1 LNCHA
6 GTTTLVLAASS
17 QGLDKVSED
26 SQAFFAERALGS
38 LHFKAIVMENL
49 HHIVVVGGGAGGL
62 ELVTRL
68 GNKLGK
74 KHKARISLVDAG
86 LTHVWKPLL
95 HEVASGSLDASA
107 NEINYRAHAR
117 KHHYEFQLGRMS
129 GLDRSAK
136 EIVIAAFHDDEGN
149 EVVPERRIRYD
160 TLVIAVGSTANDFGT
175 PGAQEHC
182 LFLDSLRQARR
193 FHNLMLN
200 AFLRKNHEALQGKPH
215 SLNISIIGAG
225 ATGVELAAELR
236 LASRELP
243 VYGMNH
249 LKSSD
254 VSISVIEAADRILP
268 ALPGRL
274 SAAATREL
282 QRQKVQV
289 LTGQP
294 VSEVRE
300 NSLVMKDGTE
310 LPSEM
315 TIWAAGIKAP
325 GFLADMDGLEAN
337 RGNQLMVEQTLKTTR
352 DDHIFAFGDCA
363 ACPQPDSDRPVPPRA
378 QAAHQQADTLFETL
392 CNRLEGKEAVAF
404 VYNDHG
410 SLINFSKY
418 TTVGNLMGNLSGR
431 SMYIEGKVAR
441 LFYVSLYRMHQVALH
456 GFVRTGI
463 IWLMDKISRAM
474 HPRLKLH

>member
-1 LNCHA
+1 M
-6 GTTTLVLAASS
+6 
-17 QGLDKVSED
+17 DK
-26 SQAFFAERALGS
+26 
-38 LHFKAIVMENL
+38 L

-68 GNKLGK
+68 GDRLGRK
-74 KHKARISLVDAG
+74 GRARITLVDAG

-95 HEVASGSLDASA
+95 HEVASGSLDANA

-129 GLDRSAK
+129 GLDRRHK
-136 EIVIAAFHDDEGN
+136 EVILAPIHDEDGK
-149 EVVPERRIRYD
+149 EVVPERRLGYD

-175 PGAQEHC
+175 PGAREHC
-182 LFLDSLRQARR
+182 LFLDSLQQARR
-193 FHNLMLN
+193 FHTLLLN
-200 AFLRKNHEALQGKPH
+200 AFLRKNHEAAQGQEH
-215 SLNISIIGAG
+215 QLDITIIGAG

-249 LKSSD
+249 LRDTD
-254 VSISVIEAADRILP
+254 VSITIVEAAERILP

-282 QRQKVQV
+282 ERQQVRV

-294 VSEVRE
+294 VSEVRAD
-300 NSLVMKDGTE
+300 SVILRDGTR

-325 GFLADMDGLEAN
+325 PFLAELDGLEVN
-337 RGNQLMVEQTLKTTR
+337 RSNQLVVKQTLQTTR
-352 DDHIFAFGDCA
+352 DEDIFALGDCA
-363 ACPQPDSDRPVPPRA
+363 ACPQPGSERPVPPRA
-378 QAAHQQADTLFETL
+378 QAAHQQADTLFRTL
-392 CNRLEGKEAVAF
+392 KNRLQGEEPVAF

-410 SLINFSKY
+410 SLINFSRY
-418 TTVGNLMGNLSGR
+418 TAVGNLMGNLSGR

-441 LFYVSLYRMHQVALH
+441 FFYVSLYRMHQVALH
-456 GFVRTGI
+456 GILRTGI
-463 IWLMDKISRAM
+463 IWLMDKVSRAM

>member
-1 LNCHA
+1 M
-6 GTTTLVLAASS
+6 
-17 QGLDKVSED
+17 D
-26 SQAFFAERALGS
+26 
-38 LHFKAIVMENL
+38 NL

-62 ELVTRL
+62 ELVTSL
-68 GNKLGK
+68 GDKLGRK
-74 KHKARISLVDAG
+74 GKARITLLDAG

-95 HEVASGSLDASA
+95 HEVASGSLDANA

-129 GLDRSAK
+129 GLDRSSKQLVVAP
-136 EIVIAAFHDDEGN
+136 FLDEDGR
-149 EVVPERRIRYD
+149 EVVPERRIQYD

-182 LFLDSLRQARR
+182 LFLDSLKQARR

-200 AFLRKNHEALQGKPH
+200 AFLRKNHEARQGQEH
-215 SLNISIIGAG
+215 TLNISIIGAG

-249 LKSSD
+249 LKDSD
-254 VSISVIEAADRILP
+254 VSITVIEAADRILP
-268 ALPGRL
+268 ALPSRL
-274 SAAATREL
+274 SAAASREL
-282 QRQKVQV
+282 ENQHIKV

-294 VSEVRE
+294 VSEVR
-300 NSLVMKDGTE
+300 NGAIVMKDGTE

-325 GFLADMDGLEAN
+325 AFLAELGLEAN
-337 RGNQLMVEQTLKTTR
+337 KGNQLVVNQTLQTTQ
-352 DDHIFAFGDCA
+352 DDDIYAFGDCA
-363 ACPQPDSDRPVPPRA
+363 ACPQPGSDRPVPPRA
-378 QAAHQQADTLFETL
+378 QAAHQQADALFKTL
-392 CNRLEGKEAVAF
+392 CSRIKGGEAVPF

-410 SLINFSKY
+410 SLINFSRY

>member
-1 LNCHA
+1 
-6 GTTTLVLAASS
+6 
-17 QGLDKVSED
+17 
-26 SQAFFAERALGS
+26 
-38 LHFKAIVMENL
+38 MENL

-74 KHKARISLVDAG
+74 KQKARITLVDAG

-129 GLDRSAK
+129 GLDRDSRQV
-136 EIVIAAFHDDEGN
+136 VIAPFHDEEGN
-149 EVVPERRIRYD
+149 EVVPERRIGYD
-160 TLVIAVGSTANDFGT
+160 TLVIAVGSNANDFGT
-175 PGAQEHC
+175 PGAQDNC
-182 LFLDSLRQARR
+182 LFLDSLNQARR

-200 AFLRKNHEALQGKPH
+200 AFLRKNHEAH
-215 SLNISIIGAG
+215 SGNGHELPITIIGAG

-249 LKSSD
+249 LRPED
-254 VSISVIEAADRILP
+254 VSITVIEAAPRILP
-268 ALPGRL
+268 ALPARL
-274 SAAATREL
+274 SAAATQEL
-282 QRQKVQV
+282 KHQNVRVM
-289 LTGQP
+289 TGQP
-294 VSEVRE
+294 VSEVR
-300 NSLVMKDGTE
+300 NGSLVMKDGIE

-325 GFLADMDGLEAN
+325 PFLSDLEGLETN
-337 RGNQLMVEQTLKTTR
+337 RSNQIKVRQTLESTT
-352 DDHIFAFGDCA
+352 DPDIFAFGDCA
-363 ACPQPDSDRPVPPRA
+363 ECPQPNSERPVPPRA
-378 QAAHQQADTLFETL
+378 QAAHQQADALFKTLR
-392 CNRLEGKEAVAF
+392 NRLQGEEAVPF

-410 SLINFSKY
+410 SLINFSRY

-456 GFVRTGI
+456 GFLRTGV
-463 IWLMDKISRAM
+463 IWLMDRISRAM

>member
-1 LNCHA
+1 
-6 GTTTLVLAASS
+6 
-17 QGLDKVSED
+17 
-26 SQAFFAERALGS
+26 
-38 LHFKAIVMENL
+38 MEEL

-62 ELVTRL
+62 ELVTSL
-68 GNKLGK
+68 GNKLGR
-74 KHKARISLVDAG
+74 KHKARISLVDAE

-129 GLDRSAK
+129 GLDRNNK
-136 EIVIAAFHDDEGN
+136 QITIAPFYDDEGH
-149 EVVPERRIRYD
+149 EVVPERHLPYD

-193 FHNLMLN
+193 FHNLLLN
-200 AFLRKNHEALQGKPH
+200 AFLRRNHESREGQPH
-215 SLNISIIGAG
+215 TLNISIIGAG

-243 VYGMNH
+243 IYGMNH
-249 LKSSD
+249 LQPSD

-268 ALPGRL
+268 ALPARL
-274 SAAATREL
+274 SAGATREL
-282 QRQKVQV
+282 QHQNIQV

-294 VSEVRE
+294 VSEIRAG
-300 NSLVMKDGTE
+300 SLIMKDGTE
-310 LPSEM
+310 LNSDM

-325 GFLADMDGLEAN
+325 AFLAGLEGLETN
-337 RGNQLMVEQTLKTTR
+337 RGNQLVVDQTLQTTQ
-352 DDHIFAFGDCA
+352 DADIFAFGDCA
-363 ACPQPDSDRPVPPRA
+363 ACPQPGSDHSVPPRA
-378 QAAHQQADTLFETL
+378 QAAHQQADALFKTL
-392 CNRLEGKEAVAF
+392 CNRLEGKEAVPF

-410 SLINFSKY
+410 SLINFSRY

-456 GFVRTGI
+456 GFTRTGI
-463 IWLMDKISRAM
+463 IWLLDKIGRAM
-474 HPRLKLH
+474 KPRLKLH

>member
-1 LNCHA
+1 
-6 GTTTLVLAASS
+6 
-17 QGLDKVSED
+17 
-26 SQAFFAERALGS
+26 
-38 LHFKAIVMENL
+38 MENL

-68 GNKLGK
+68 GNKLGRRK
-74 KHKARISLVDAG
+74 KARITLIDAV

-95 HEVASGSLDASA
+95 HEVAAGSLDAST
-107 NEINYRAHAR
+107 NEINFRAHAR
-117 KHHYEFQLGRMS
+117 KHHYEFQLGRMN
-129 GLDRSAK
+129 GLDR
-136 EIVIAAFHDDEGN
+136 ERQQITLEPIHGEDGQ
-149 EVVPERRIRYD
+149 EVVPERHVDYD

-175 PGAQEHC
+175 PGAQDHC
-182 LFLDSLRQARR
+182 LFLDSLAQARR

-200 AFLRKNHEALQGKPH
+200 AFLRTNHEAKHGQSGQLP
-215 SLNISIIGAG
+215 ITIIGAG

-243 VYGMNH
+243 VYGMNA
-249 LKSSD
+249 LKADD
-254 VSISVIEAADRILP
+254 VSIRVIEAAERILP
-268 ALPGRL
+268 ALPSRL

-282 QRQKVQV
+282 QRQQVQV

-294 VSEVRE
+294 VSEVRAH
-300 NSLVMKDGTE
+300 SVVMKDGTE
-310 LPSEM
+310 LPSAM

-325 GFLADMDGLEAN
+325 AFLTKLDGLETN
-337 RGNQLMVEQTLKTTR
+337 RGNQLVVTQTLQTPADR
-352 DDHIFAFGDCA
+352 NVFAFGDCA

-378 QAAHQQADTLFETL
+378 QAAHQQADTLFKTL
-392 CNRLEGKEAVAF
+392 VNRLEGKDDVPF

-410 SLINFSKY
+410 SLINFSRY

-456 GFVRTGI
+456 GFLRTGV
-463 IWLMDKISRAM
+463 IWLMDRISRAM

>member
-1 LNCHA
+1 M
-6 GTTTLVLAASS
+6 
-17 QGLDKVSED
+17 D
-26 SQAFFAERALGS
+26 
-38 LHFKAIVMENL
+38 NL

-74 KHKARISLVDAG
+74 RKRARITLVDSG

-117 KHHYEFQLGRMS
+117 KHHYEFQLGRMG
-129 GLDRSAK
+129 GLDRNK
-136 EIVIAAFHDDEGN
+136 RQVVIDAFHDEEGH
-149 EVVPERRIRYD
+149 EVVPERRITYD

-175 PGAQEHC
+175 PGAQDHC

-200 AFLRKNHEALQGKPH
+200 AFLRKNHEAQEGRDHKLP
-215 SLNISIIGAG
+215 ITIIGAG

-249 LKSSD
+249 LRPDD
-254 VSISVIEAADRILP
+254 VSITIIEAAERILP
-268 ALPGRL
+268 ALPARL
-274 SAAATREL
+274 SIAATREL
-282 QRQKVQV
+282 ERLNVNV
-289 LTGQP
+289 LTGDP
-294 VSEVRE
+294 VREVRE
-300 NSLVMKDGTE
+300 SSLMINGTE
-310 LPSEM
+310 IPSDM

-325 GFLADMDGLEAN
+325 AFLAELDGLETN
-337 RGNQLMVEQTLKTTR
+337 RGNQLVVKQTLQTTN
-352 DDHIFAFGDCA
+352 DDNIFALGDCA
-363 ACPQPDSDRPVPPRA
+363 ACPQPESDRPVPPRA
-378 QAAHQQADTLFETL
+378 QAAHQQADTLFDTL
-392 CNRLEGKEAVAF
+392 VNRLQGKEAVAF

-410 SLINFSKY
+410 SLINFSRY

-431 SMYIEGKVAR
+431 TMYIEGKVAR
-441 LFYVSLYRMHQVALH
+441 LFYISLYRMHQVALH
-456 GFVRTGI
+456 GLLRTSV
-463 IWLMDKISRAM
+463 IWLMDRISRAM

>member
-1 LNCHA
+1 M
-6 GTTTLVLAASS
+6 S
-17 QGLDKVSED
+17 QLP
-26 SQAFFAERALGS
+26 
-38 LHFKAIVMENL
+38 
-49 HHIVVVGGGAGGL
+49 HIVVVGGGAGGL

-68 GNKLGK
+68 GNKLGRK
-74 KHKARISLVDAG
+74 GKARITLVDAG

-95 HEVASGSLDASA
+95 HEVASGSLDANS

-117 KHHYEFQLGRMS
+117 RHHYEFQVGRMA
-129 GLDRSAK
+129 GLDKNNRMLL
-136 EIVIAAFHDDEGN
+136 IAPFVDQNGQ
-149 EVVPERRIRYD
+149 EVVPERRLPYD

-182 LFLDSLRQARR
+182 LFLDSLSQARR

-200 AFLRKNHEALQGKPH
+200 AFLRKNHEAGEGHAHTLP
-215 SLNISIIGAG
+215 ITIIGAG

-249 LKSSD
+249 LSAD
-254 VSISVIEAADRILP
+254 DIHISVIEAADRILP

-274 SAAATREL
+274 SSAATREL
-282 QRQKVQV
+282 EKQKITVK
-289 LTGQP
+289 TGQP
-294 VSEVRE
+294 VAEVQQDRII
-300 NSLVMKDGTE
+300 MKDGAE

-325 GFLADMDGLEAN
+325 PWLTELGLDTN
-337 RGNQLMVEQTLKTTR
+337 RSNQLVVKQTLQSVSDR
-352 DDHIFAFGDCA
+352 DVFALGDCA
-363 ACPQPDSDRPVPPRA
+363 ACPQPDSDKPVPPRA
-378 QAAHQQADTLFETL
+378 QAAHQQAGTLFKTL
-392 CNRLEGKEAVAF
+392 KNRLQDKPAVAF

-410 SLINFSKY
+410 SLINFSRY

-456 GFVRTGI
+456 GFLRTGI
-463 IWLMDKISRAM
+463 IWIMDRVSRAM
-474 HPRLKLH
+474 QPRLKLH

>member
-1 LNCHA
+1 
-6 GTTTLVLAASS
+6 
-17 QGLDKVSED
+17 
-26 SQAFFAERALGS
+26 
-38 LHFKAIVMENL
+38 MENL

-62 ELVTRL
+62 ELATRL

-74 KHKARISLVDAG
+74 KRKARVTLVDAG

-95 HEVASGSLDASA
+95 HEVASGSLDANA

-129 GLDRSAK
+129 GLDREAK
-136 EIVIAAFHDDEGN
+136 QLVIAAFHDQDGA

-175 PGAQEHC
+175 PGAQDHC
-182 LFLDSLRQARR
+182 LFLDSLSQARR

-200 AFLRKNHEALQGKPH
+200 AFLRKNHEALQGENH
-215 SLNISIIGAG
+215 TLNISIIGAG

-249 LKSSD
+249 LQASD
-254 VSISVIEAADRILP
+254 VSITVIEAADRILP
-268 ALPGRL
+268 ALPARL
-274 SAAATREL
+274 SAAANREL
-282 QRQKVQV
+282 EHQHIKV

-294 VSEVRE
+294 VSEVRDA
-300 NSLVMKDGTE
+300 SIVMQDGTE

-325 GFLADMDGLEAN
+325 AFLADLDGLEAN
-337 RGNQLMVEQTLKTTR
+337 KSNQLVVEQTLQTTR
-352 DDHIFAFGDCA
+352 DDSVFALGDCA
-363 ACPQPDSDRPVPPRA
+363 ACPQPDTDRPVPPRA
-378 QAAHQQADTLFETL
+378 QAAHQQADALFKTLR
-392 CNRLEGKEAVAF
+392 NRITGGDAVPF

-410 SLINFSKY
+410 SLINFSHY
-418 TTVGNLMGNLSGR
+418 TPVGNLMGNLAGR

-441 LFYVSLYRMHQVALH
+441 LFYVSLYRMHQIALH
-456 GFVRTGI
+456 GPIRTGI

-474 HPRLKLH
+474 QPRLKLH

>member
-1 LNCHA
+1 M
-6 GTTTLVLAASS
+6 
-17 QGLDKVSED
+17 Q
-26 SQAFFAERALGS
+26 
-38 LHFKAIVMENL
+38 NL

-74 KHKARISLVDAG
+74 KRKARITLVDAG

-129 GLDRSAK
+129 GLDRQK
-136 EIVIAAFHDDEGN
+136 KQVVIAPFHDADGA
-149 EVVPERRIRYD
+149 EVVPERQIAYD

-175 PGAQEHC
+175 PGAQDHC
-182 LFLDSLRQARR
+182 LFLDSLKQARR

-200 AFLRKNHEALQGKPH
+200 AFLRKNHEALLGSEH
-215 SLNISIIGAG
+215 TLNISIIGAG

-243 VYGMNH
+243 IYGMNH
-249 LKSSD
+249 LQPSD
-254 VSISVIEAADRILP
+254 VSITVIEAADRILP
-268 ALPGRL
+268 ALPGRI

-282 QRQKVQV
+282 EHQRVTV
-289 LTGQP
+289 LTCQP
-294 VSEVRE
+294 VSELRANTV
-300 NSLVMKDGTE
+300 VMKDGTE

-325 GFLADMDGLEAN
+325 AFLAELDGLEVN
-337 RGNQLMVEQTLKTTR
+337 RSNQLLVEQTLQTTQ
-352 DDHIFAFGDCA
+352 DADIFAFGDCA
-363 ACPQPDSDRPVPPRA
+363 ACPQPDSERPVPPRA
-378 QAAHQQADTLFETL
+378 QAAHQQADTLFKTL
-392 CNRLEGKEAVAF
+392 RNRLEGGESVPF

-410 SLINFSKY
+410 SLINFSRY

-441 LFYVSLYRMHQVALH
+441 MFYLSLYRMHQVALH
-456 GFVRTGI
+456 GMVRTGV
-463 IWLMDKISRAM
+463 IWLMDRISRAM

>member
-1 LNCHA
+1 
-6 GTTTLVLAASS
+6 
-17 QGLDKVSED
+17 
-26 SQAFFAERALGS
+26 
-38 LHFKAIVMENL
+38 MENL

-74 KHKARISLVDAG
+74 HRKARVTLVDAG

-129 GLDRSAK
+129 GLDRAARHL
-136 EIVIAAFHDDEGN
+136 VIAPFHDEDGA
-149 EVVPERRIRYD
+149 EVVPERRIQYD

-182 LFLDSLRQARR
+182 LFLDSLKQARR

-200 AFLRKNHEALQGKPH
+200 AFLRKNHEALQGQDH
-215 SLNISIIGAG
+215 TLNISIIGAG

-249 LKSSD
+249 LQPSD

-268 ALPGRL
+268 ALPARL
-274 SAAATREL
+274 SAAAH
-282 QRQKVQV
+282 RQLEYQNIQV
-289 LTGQP
+289 LSGQP
-294 VSEVRE
+294 VNEVRE
-300 NSLVMKDGTE
+300 ASLVMQDGTE
-310 LPSEM
+310 LPSDM

-325 GFLADMDGLEAN
+325 AFLAELDGLEAN
-337 RGNQLMVEQTLKTTR
+337 KGNQLIVDQTLQTTEDER
-352 DDHIFAFGDCA
+352 IFAFGDCA

-378 QAAHQQADTLFETL
+378 QAAHQQADALFKTLR
-392 CNRLEGKEAVAF
+392 NRLTGGDPVPF

-410 SLINFSKY
+410 SLINFSRY

-456 GFVRTGI
+456 GPIRTGI

-474 HPRLKLH
+474 QPRLKLH

>member
-1 LNCHA
+1 
-6 GTTTLVLAASS
+6 
-17 QGLDKVSED
+17 
-26 SQAFFAERALGS
+26 
-38 LHFKAIVMENL
+38 MENL

-74 KHKARISLVDAG
+74 KRKARITLVDSD

-129 GLDRSAK
+129 GLDRDTRQL
-136 EIVIAAFHDDEGN
+136 VIAPFHDDDGS
-149 EVVPERRIRYD
+149 EVVPERRIQYD

-175 PGAQEHC
+175 PGAQDHC
-182 LFLDSLRQARR
+182 LFLDSLKQARR

-200 AFLRKNHEALQGKPH
+200 AFLRKNHRALQGQDH
-215 SLNISIIGAG
+215 GLNISIIGAG

-249 LKSSD
+249 LQPSD
-254 VSISVIEAADRILP
+254 VSITVIEAADRILP
-268 ALPGRL
+268 ALPARL
-274 SAAATREL
+274 SAAASREL
-282 QRQKVQV
+282 ERQHIDVR
-289 LTGQP
+289 TGQP
-294 VSEVRE
+294 VSEVRAS
-300 NSLVMKDGTE
+300 SLVMKDGTE

-325 GFLADMDGLEAN
+325 AFLAELDGLEAN
-337 RGNQLMVEQTLKTTR
+337 RGNQLVVRQSLQTTQ
-352 DDHIFAFGDCA
+352 DEAIFALGDCA
-363 ACPQPDSDRPVPPRA
+363 ECPQPDSDRPVPPRA
-378 QAAHQQADTLFETL
+378 QAAHQQADALFKTL
-392 CNRLEGKEAVAF
+392 CNRLAGEAPVDF

-410 SLINFSKY
+410 SLINFSRY

-431 SMYIEGKVAR
+431 SMYVEGKVAR
-441 LFYVSLYRMHQVALH
+441 LFYLSLYRMHQMALH
-456 GFVRTGI
+456 GPLRTGV

-474 HPRLKLH
+474 QPRLKLH

>member
-1 LNCHA
+1 MNQ
-6 GTTTLVLAASS
+6 T
-17 QGLDKVSED
+17 
-26 SQAFFAERALGS
+26 
-38 LHFKAIVMENL
+38 

-68 GNKLGK
+68 GNKLGRK
-74 KHKARISLVDAG
+74 GKARITLVDAG

-95 HEVASGSLDASA
+95 HEVASGSLDSSS

-117 KHHYEFQLGRMS
+117 RHHYEFQVGRMA
-129 GLDRSAK
+129 GLHRDDRML
-136 EIVIAAFHDDEGN
+136 VIAPFVDQDGR
-149 EVVPERRIRYD
+149 EVVPERRLPYD

-175 PGAQEHC
+175 PGAQDHC
-182 LFLDSLRQARR
+182 LFLDSLPQARR

-200 AFLRKNHEALQGKPH
+200 AFLRKNHEAGEGHDHTLPI
-215 SLNISIIGAG
+215 NIIGAG

-249 LKSSD
+249 LCAD
-254 VSISVIEAADRILP
+254 DIRISVIEAADRILP
-268 ALPGRL
+268 ALPERL

-282 QRQKVQV
+282 EKQKIAVRI
-289 LTGQP
+289 GQP
-294 VSEVRE
+294 VAEVQKDRII
-300 NSLVMKDGTE
+300 MKDGSE

-325 GFLADMDGLEAN
+325 PWLTELGLETN
-337 RGNQLMVEQTLKTTR
+337 GSNQLVVEQTLQSVS
-352 DDHIFAFGDCA
+352 DPHVFALGDCA
-363 ACPQPDSDRPVPPRA
+363 ACPQPDSEKPVPPRA
-378 QAAHQQADTLFETL
+378 QAAHQQADTLFKTL
-392 CNRLEGKEAVAF
+392 NNRLEGKAAIPF

-410 SLINFSKY
+410 SLINFSRY

-456 GFVRTGI
+456 GFIRTGI
-463 IWLMDKISRAM
+463 IWIMDRVTRAM
-474 HPRLKLH
+474 QPRLKLH

>member
-1 LNCHA
+1 M
-6 GTTTLVLAASS
+6 
-17 QGLDKVSED
+17 D
-26 SQAFFAERALGS
+26 
-38 LHFKAIVMENL
+38 NL
-49 HHIVVVGGGAGGL
+49 HHIVVIGGGAGGL

-74 KHKARISLVDAG
+74 RKKARITLVDAG

-95 HEVASGSLDASA
+95 HEVASGSLDANA

-129 GLDRSAK
+129 GLDRQAR
-136 EIVIAAFHDDEGN
+136 EIVIAAFRDDDGA
-149 EVVPERRIRYD
+149 EVVPERRISYD
-160 TLVIAVGSTANDFGT
+160 TLVLAVGSTANDFGT
-175 PGAQEHC
+175 PGAQQHC
-182 LFLDSLRQARR
+182 LFLDSLEQARR
-193 FHNLMLN
+193 FHKLLLN
-200 AFLRKNHEALQGKPH
+200 AFLRKNHEALAGKRHELP
-215 SLNISIIGAG
+215 ITIIGAG

-249 LKSSD
+249 LRSQD
-254 VSISVIEAADRILP
+254 VSITVVEAADRILP

-282 QRQKVQV
+282 ERQHVQV

-294 VSEVRE
+294 VSEVRAG
-300 NSLVMKDGTE
+300 SIVMKDGTE
-310 LPSEM
+310 LASEM

-325 GFLADMDGLEAN
+325 AFLAELDGLDVN
-337 RGNQLMVEQTLKTTR
+337 RGNQLVVEQTLQTTG
-352 DDHIFAFGDCA
+352 DSNIFALGDCA
-363 ACPQPDSDRPVPPRA
+363 ACPQPDSERPVPPRA
-378 QAAHQQADTLFETL
+378 QAAHQQADTLFKTL
-392 CNRLEGKEAVAF
+392 SRRLEGGAAVPF

-410 SLINFSKY
+410 SLINFSRY

-441 LFYVSLYRMHQVALH
+441 LFYISLYRMHQVALH
-456 GFVRTGI
+456 GVVRTGI
-463 IWLMDKISRAM
+463 IWLMDRISRAM

>member
-1 LNCHA
+1 M
-6 GTTTLVLAASS
+6 
-17 QGLDKVSED
+17 Q
-26 SQAFFAERALGS
+26 
-38 LHFKAIVMENL
+38 NL

-74 KHKARISLVDAG
+74 KRKARITLVDAG

-129 GLDRSAK
+129 GLDRQK
-136 EIVIAAFHDDEGN
+136 KQVVIAPFHDADGA
-149 EVVPERRIRYD
+149 EVVPERQIAYD

-175 PGAQEHC
+175 PGAQDHC
-182 LFLDSLRQARR
+182 LFLDSLKQARR

-200 AFLRKNHEALQGKPH
+200 AFLRKNHEALLGSEH
-215 SLNISIIGAG
+215 TLNISIIGAG

-243 VYGMNH
+243 IYGMNH
-249 LKSSD
+249 LQPSD
-254 VSISVIEAADRILP
+254 VSITVIEAADRILP
-268 ALPGRL
+268 ALPGRI

-282 QRQKVQV
+282 EHQRVTV

-294 VSEVRE
+294 VSEVRA
-300 NSLVMKDGTE
+300 NTVVMKDGTE

-325 GFLADMDGLEAN
+325 AFLAELDGLEVN
-337 RGNQLMVEQTLKTTR
+337 RSNQLLVEQTLQTTQ
-352 DDHIFAFGDCA
+352 DADIFAFGDCA
-363 ACPQPDSDRPVPPRA
+363 ACPQPDSERPVPPRA
-378 QAAHQQADTLFETL
+378 QAAHQQADTLFKTL
-392 CNRLEGKEAVAF
+392 RNRLEGGESVPF

-410 SLINFSKY
+410 SLINFSRY

-441 LFYVSLYRMHQVALH
+441 MFYLSLYRMHQVALH
-456 GFVRTGI
+456 GMVRTGV
-463 IWLMDKISRAM
+463 IWLMDRISRAM

>member
-1 LNCHA
+1 
-6 GTTTLVLAASS
+6 
-17 QGLDKVSED
+17 
-26 SQAFFAERALGS
+26 
-38 LHFKAIVMENL
+38 METL

-74 KHKARISLVDAG
+74 KKKARITLVDSG

-117 KHHYEFQLGRMS
+117 KHHYEFQLGRMG
-129 GLDRSAK
+129 GLDRDK
-136 EIVIAAFHDDEGN
+136 RQIVIDAFHDEEGQ
-149 EVVPERRIRYD
+149 EVVPARHITYD

-200 AFLRKNHEALQGKPH
+200 AFLRKNHEAQEGRPH
-215 SLNISIIGAG
+215 TLPITIIGAG

-249 LKSSD
+249 LRPED
-254 VSISVIEAADRILP
+254 VSITIIEAADRILP
-268 ALPGRL
+268 ALPTRL
-274 SAAATREL
+274 SKGATREL
-282 QRQKVQV
+282 ERLNVKV
-289 LTGQP
+289 LTGDP
-294 VSEVRE
+294 VRE
-300 NSLVMKDGTE
+300 IRPQSLVIDGTE
-310 LPSEM
+310 IPSEM

-325 GFLADMDGLEAN
+325 AFLAELDGLETN
-337 RGNQLMVEQTLKTTR
+337 RGNQLVVKQTLQTTN
-352 DDHIFAFGDCA
+352 DVNIFALGDCA

-378 QAAHQQADTLFETL
+378 QAAHQQADALFETL
-392 CNRLEGKEAVAF
+392 VNRLQGKDAVAF

-410 SLINFSKY
+410 SLINFSRY

-441 LFYVSLYRMHQVALH
+441 LFYISLYRMHQVALH
-456 GFVRTGI
+456 GLLRTGV
-463 IWLMDKISRAM
+463 IWLMDRISRAM

>member
-1 LNCHA
+1 M
-6 GTTTLVLAASS
+6 
-17 QGLDKVSED
+17 D
-26 SQAFFAERALGS
+26 
-38 LHFKAIVMENL
+38 NL

-74 KHKARISLVDAG
+74 KGKARITLVDAG

-107 NEINYRAHAR
+107 NEINYRAHAS

-129 GLDRSAK
+129 DLNQIDRKLIIAPFLD
-136 EIVIAAFHDDEGN
+136 EEGY
-149 EVVPERRIRYD
+149 EVVPERQIHYD

-182 LFLDSLRQARR
+182 IFLDSLPQARR
-193 FHNLMLN
+193 FHNRLLN
-200 AFLRKNHEALQGKPH
+200 AFLSKNHQAQSGKGHELP
-215 SLNISIIGAG
+215 ITIIGAG

-249 LKSSD
+249 LRAED
-254 VSISVIEAADRILP
+254 VSITVIEAADRILP
-268 ALPGRL
+268 ALPPRI

-282 QRQKVQV
+282 EHQNVKV

-294 VSEVRE
+294 VNEIRT
-300 NSLVMKDGTE
+300 NHLIMKDGTE

-325 GFLADMDGLEAN
+325 AFLADLDGLATN
-337 RGNQLMVEQTLKTTR
+337 KGNQIQVKQTLQSVN
-352 DDHIFAFGDCA
+352 DDHVFAFGDCA
-363 ACPQPDSDRPVPPRA
+363 ACPQPDSDHPVPPRA
-378 QAAHQQADTLFETL
+378 QAAHQQADTLFKSL
-392 CNRLEGKEAVAF
+392 CNVIDGKPPVPF

-410 SLINFSKY
+410 SLINFSRY

-431 SMYIEGKVAR
+431 SMYIEGRVAR
-441 LFYVSLYRMHQVALH
+441 LFYTSLYRMHQVALH
-456 GFVRTGI
+456 GMLRTGV
-463 IWLMDKISRAM
+463 IWLMDRISRAM
-474 HPRLKLH
+474 QPKLKLH

>member
-1 LNCHA
+1 M
-6 GTTTLVLAASS
+6 
-17 QGLDKVSED
+17 D
-26 SQAFFAERALGS
+26 
-38 LHFKAIVMENL
+38 NL

-62 ELVTRL
+62 ELATSL

-74 KHKARISLVDAG
+74 QHKARITLVDAG

-95 HEVASGSLDASA
+95 HEVASGSLDANA

-129 GLDRSAK
+129 GLDRAAK
-136 EIVIAAFHDDEGN
+136 KLIIAPFLDEEGV
-149 EVVPERRIRYD
+149 EVVPERHVSYD

-175 PGAQEHC
+175 PGAQDNC
-182 LFLDSLRQARR
+182 LFLDSLKQARR

-200 AFLRKNHEALQGKPH
+200 AFLRKNHEALQGAEH
-215 SLNISIIGAG
+215 TLNISIIGAG

-243 VYGMNH
+243 VYGMSH
-249 LKSSD
+249 LQASD
-254 VSISVIEAADRILP
+254 ISITVIEAADRILP
-268 ALPGRL
+268 ALPVRL

-282 QRQKVQV
+282 ERQNVQV

-294 VSEVRE
+294 VSEVRQ
-300 NSLVMKDGTE
+300 NSIIMKNGTE
-310 LPSEM
+310 LASEM

-325 GFLADMDGLEAN
+325 AFLAELEGLEVN
-337 RGNQLMVEQTLKTTR
+337 RSNQLVVEQTLQTTQ
-352 DDHIFAFGDCA
+352 DTDIFALGDCS

-378 QAAHQQADTLFETL
+378 QAAHQQADTLFKTL
-392 CNRLEGKEAVAF
+392 CNRLDGGKAVPF
-404 VYNDHG
+404 VYKDHG
-410 SLINFSKY
+410 SLINFSRY

-431 SMYIEGKVAR
+431 GMYIEGKVAR
-441 LFYVSLYRMHQVALH
+441 LFYLSLYRMHQVALH
-456 GFVRTGI
+456 GIVRTGI
-463 IWLMDKISRAM
+463 IWLMDRISRAM

>member
-1 LNCHA
+1 M
-6 GTTTLVLAASS
+6 
-17 QGLDKVSED
+17 D
-26 SQAFFAERALGS
+26 
-38 LHFKAIVMENL
+38 NL

-62 ELVTRL
+62 ELVTSL

-74 KHKARISLVDAG
+74 KHKARITLVDSG

-129 GLDRSAK
+129 GLDRTAK
-136 EIVIAAFHDDEGN
+136 KLIIAPFRDEEGV
-149 EVVPERRIRYD
+149 EVVPERHISYD
-160 TLVIAVGSTANDFGT
+160 SLVIAVGSTANDFGT

-200 AFLRKNHEALQGKPH
+200 AFLRKNHEALQGAEH
-215 SLNISIIGAG
+215 TLNISIIGAG

-249 LKSSD
+249 LQPSD
-254 VSISVIEAADRILP
+254 VSITVIEAADRILP

-282 QRQKVQV
+282 ERQNVRV
-289 LTGQP
+289 LSGQP

-300 NSLVMKDGTE
+300 TSIIMKDGTE

-325 GFLADMDGLEAN
+325 AFLADLEGLEVN
-337 RGNQLMVEQTLKTTR
+337 RGNQLVVEQTLQTTQ
-352 DDHIFAFGDCA
+352 DTDIFALGDCA

-378 QAAHQQADTLFETL
+378 QAAHQQADTLFKTL
-392 CNRLEGKEAVAF
+392 CNRLDGGKAVPF
-404 VYNDHG
+404 VYKDHG
-410 SLINFSKY
+410 SLINFSRY

-441 LFYVSLYRMHQVALH
+441 LFYLSLYRMHQVALH
-456 GFVRTGI
+456 GMLRTGI
-463 IWLMDKISRAM
+463 IWLMDRISRAM

>member
-1 LNCHA
+1 M
-6 GTTTLVLAASS
+6 
-17 QGLDKVSED
+17 D
-26 SQAFFAERALGS
+26 
-38 LHFKAIVMENL
+38 NL

-62 ELVTRL
+62 ELVTSL

-74 KHKARISLVDAG
+74 KGKARITLVDSG

-129 GLDRSAK
+129 GLDRDSK
-136 EIVIAAFHDDEGN
+136 KVVIAPFHDVDGT
-149 EVVPERRIRYD
+149 EVVPERHIPYD

-175 PGAQEHC
+175 PGAQDNC
-182 LFLDSLRQARR
+182 LFLDSLKQARR

-200 AFLRKNHEALQGKPH
+200 AFLRKNHEALQGAEH
-215 SLNISIIGAG
+215 TLNISIIGAG

-249 LKSSD
+249 LQPSD

-282 QRQKVQV
+282 EHQRVKV

-294 VSEVRE
+294 VSEVRP
-300 NSLVMKDGTE
+300 STVVMKDGTE

-325 GFLADMDGLEAN
+325 A
-337 RGNQLMVEQTLKTTR
+337 
-352 DDHIFAFGDCA
+352 
-363 ACPQPDSDRPVPPRA
+363 
-378 QAAHQQADTLFETL
+378 
-392 CNRLEGKEAVAF
+392 
-404 VYNDHG
+404 
-410 SLINFSKY
+410 
-418 TTVGNLMGNLSGR
+418 
-431 SMYIEGKVAR
+431 
-441 LFYVSLYRMHQVALH
+441 
-456 GFVRTGI
+456 
-463 IWLMDKISRAM
+463 
-474 HPRLKLH
+474 